1 MIRYVF
7 AMHVPAFGRSL
18 KLPLTLGDLEKPG
31 FATPLATLQRR
42 RSI

>member
-18 KLPLTLGDLEKPG
+18 KLPLNLDDLGKPG
-31 FATPLATLQRR
+31 SRR
-42 RSI
+42 RDVGTLLN